1 MKRILCLGDSNTFG
15 YDPRSYL
22 GSRYPAGVR
31 WTGRIAESGYE
42 VVNDGVNGR
51 AFPREEELPAIAAR
65 FRRVLP
71 LEAVVILLGTN
82 DLLLGRTA
90 GETGKRASAML
101 RALRAGAER
110 SRVLLISPPVLRR
123 GEWVREESVLRES
136 RLLSGALREAAAQ
149 NRVCFADSGS
159 WEIGIAFDGVH
170 FSPEGHRAFSA
181 RLLKMLES
189 PEGAG

>member
-22 GSRYPAGVR
+22 GSRYPADVR

-51 AFPREEELPAIAAR
+51 AFPREEELPAIAAYVR
-65 FRRVLP
+65 EMLP
-71 LEAVVILLGTN
+71 LDAVVILLGTN

-90 GETGKRASAML
+90 EETGKRASAML
-101 RALRAGAER
+101 RAVCAAAGR
-110 SRVLLISPPVLRR
+110 SRVLLICPPVLRR

-136 RLLSGALREAAAQ
+136 RLLSGALRKAAAQ
-149 NRVCFADSGS
+149 NRVCFADSGN
-159 WEIGIAFDGVH
+159 WEIAIAFDGVH
-170 FSPEGHRAFSA
+170 FLPEGHRAFA
-181 RLLKMLES
+181 ERLLGTLVN
-189 PEGAG
+189 PEGDG